1 MATFEDH
8 ITTREDAGALIPE
21 EVSNQ
26 ILGDVEANSFLVNR
40 AGIVARMGRKQMRM
54 PVLAAVASVGWVDG
68 DTGVKPVTNARW
80 ANRFLNAEALA
91 AIAVIPDDVI
101 ADAGED
107 LWASLRNQTG
117 AQFARGL
124 DNAAIFKNAG
134 AGQEAADVAPRG
146 WPLGLA
152 IHAIQRGAVVTIGTA
167 ANKGGLAQDVN
178 LAFAKLEDSGFD
190 AGVAAAHTKL
200 KARARGN
207 RDNEGRL
214 LGEVTPSSWYGVPVD
229 YPARGLWAP
238 VTIGAGVDAETYDVK
253 GLVADPEQI
262 AFGLRS
268 DISYL
273 VSQEATVTTPEGT
286 VNLFQQDSTA
296 LRVVG
301 RFAFQIANTY
311 TFDQPDEAQRAVA
324 AVLVD
329 PAPSGG

>member
-21 EVSNQ
+21 EVSSQ

-40 AGIVARMGRKQMRM
+40 AGIVARMGRKQTRM

-91 AIAVIPDDVI
+91 GIAVIPDDVL
-101 ADAGED
+101 ADAGDD
-107 LWASLRNQTG
+107 LWESLRKQAG

-124 DNAAIFKNAG
+124 DQAAIFKNLG
-134 AGQEAADVAPRG
+134 QGQEPGDVAPRG

-152 IHAIQRGAVVTIGTA
+152 IHAISRGAVVTLGSPA
-167 ANKGGLAQDVN
+167 VKGGLAEDVN
-178 LAFAKLEDSGFD
+178 QAFAHLEDAGFD

-207 RDNEGRL
+207 RDAEGRL
-214 LGEVTPSSWYGVPVD
+214 LGEVTPTSWYGVPVD
-229 YPARGLWAP
+229 YPARGLWTP
-238 VTIGAGVDAETYDVK
+238 VTVGGETYDVK
-253 GLVADPEQI
+253 GVVVDPEQI
-262 AFGLRS
+262 AFGLCS

-273 VSQEATVTTPEGT
+273 VSQEATVSTPDGP

-301 RFAFQIANTY
+301 RFGFQIANTF
-311 TFDQPDEAQRAVA
+311 TFDQPDEAQRSVA

-329 PAPSGG
+329 PAGSGS